1 MMKKT
6 KLVMLMAM
14 PLFFIGCAAPG
25 KKYSDIYQ
33 PMPVEP
39 QWETYTR
46 PPVIKKDKD
55 DFLVTDEFVKKSIQQ
70 KRYLDKVKLWKLIN
84 NIP

>member
-1 MMKKT
+1 
-6 KLVMLMAM
+6 M
-14 PLFFIGCAAPG
+14 PLFFAGCIGQG

-33 PMPVEP
+33 PMPIEP
-39 QWETYTR
+39 QWETYTK
-46 PPVIKKDKD
+46 PPVIKKDKN

-70 KRYLDKVKLWKLIN
+70 KRYIDKIKMWKLIN